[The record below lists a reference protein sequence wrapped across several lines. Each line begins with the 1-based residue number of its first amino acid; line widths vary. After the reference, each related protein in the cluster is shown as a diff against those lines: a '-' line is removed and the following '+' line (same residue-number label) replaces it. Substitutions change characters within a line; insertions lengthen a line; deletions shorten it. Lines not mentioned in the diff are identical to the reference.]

1 MKEVIISEKAPRPVG
16 PYSQAIK
23 IGNLIFVAG
32 QGPLDPETGK
42 IVRGDIREQTK
53 QTFKNIEAILN
64 AAGLTLEHIVKVSV
78 FLKNINDF
86 NKMNE
91 SYATLFKRD
100 PPART
105 TVEANLPRE
114 GMLIEADV
122 VAAL

>member
-42 IVRGDIREQTK
+42 IVSGDIREQTK

-64 AAGLTLEHIVKVSV
+64 AAGLTLQHIVKVSV